1 MLVSAVE
8 LFEDVIDQKSAV
20 TQLQITAKNPVHAYL
35 FLGPK
40 GSCKWDAAKAFAANI
55 LSNNQSG
62 QDQSRTINLVKKG
75 EHPDLIRISPTG
87 NQYRDD
93 DVQLIINEASRSPI
107 EGNKKIIVADRFHT
121 ANETAVGRLLKTLE
135 EPPPAIIIILLSE
148 IIPRNQ
154 ITIASRCQKV
164 QFNRISDSEM
174 ERWLQQHVHDSEVI
188 QLITIAARGDIQ
200 RAIDLISDPNIGNR
214 YDLWRSTLENL
225 QPQGYAIA
233 SAVNELQKEIDQAE
247 VVITNKHDQELEEL
261 MNNEKE
267 LVVNSG
273 RRSQIEA
280 SHKREIRRFR
290 TQEIEFGLSVFS
302 TVFRERLLNVP
313 DKNCMDA
320 IKIIKDANTGLKR
333 NANEKLLLTSLL
345 ISLSEMS

>member
-1 MLVSAVE
+1 
-8 LFEDVIDQKSAV
+8 
-20 TQLQITAKNPVHAYL
+20 
-35 FLGPK
+35 
-40 GSCKWDAAKAFAANI
+40 
-55 LSNNQSG
+55 
-62 QDQSRTINLVKKG
+62 
-75 EHPDLIRISPTG
+75 
-87 NQYRDD
+87 
-93 DVQLIINEASRSPI
+93 
-107 EGNKKIIVADRFHT
+107 
-121 ANETAVGRLLKTLE
+121 
-135 EPPPAIIIILLSE
+135 
-148 IIPRNQ
+148 
-154 ITIASRCQKV
+154 
-164 QFNRISDSEM
+164 M

-247 VVITNKHDQELEEL
+247 VVITNKHDQELKEL

-267 LVVNSG
+267 LGVNSG
-273 RRSQIEA
+273 RKSQIEA

-290 TQEIEFGLSVFS
+290 TEEIEFGLSVFS